1 MTHHFNPEVAARLGI
16 NQAIVLYNLGYLQT
30 QRALQGGDDYFFEGR
45 WWVRHSYESL
55 AEWHKFLSVPQMK
68 RVMKQLVEAGHVVTR
83 HPEHFNR
90 TTYWS
95 VAPEFL
101 HSTESHDG
109 KYGIVP
115 SESTESYDVLH
126 DNKHKT
132 TTPCNP
138 PSRFITPT
146 VSEVSDYFAER
157 GADPAEAERFV
168 DFYESKGW
176 LVGKAKMKCWK
187 AAVRNWVSRNRT
199 EKPRNSTEL
208 ARRNSQ
214 AVSGDFKGTDLSW
227 IEKS

>member
-1 MTHHFNPEVAARLGI
+1 MTHHFDPEVAARLGI

-30 QRALQGGDDYFFEGR
+30 QRALQGGDEYFFEGR

-55 AEWHKFLSVPQMK
+55 AEWHKYLGVQQIR

-101 HSTESHDG
+101 H
-109 KYGIVP
+109 V
-115 SESTESYDVLH
+115 SESTDASVEIDSSQVSKSPVVLH
-126 DNKHKT
+126 DNKHRT

-138 PSRFITPT
+138 PSRFVPPT
-146 VSEVSDYFAER
+146 VSEVSDYFSER
-157 GADPAEAERFV
+157 GGDPAEAERFV

-176 LVGKAKMKCWK
+176 LVGKAKMKSWK
-187 AAVRNWVSRNRT
+187 ASVRNWISRNRT

-214 AVSGDFKGTDLSW
+214 AVSKDFKKSDTSW
-227 IEKS
+227 IEQS

>member
-30 QRALQGGDDYFFEGR
+30 QRAIQGGDEYFFEGR
-45 WWVRHSYESL
+45 WWVRHSYETLSK
-55 AEWHKFLSVPQMK
+55 WHLHLSVPQMK
-68 RVMKQLVEAGHVVTR
+68 RVMKPLIEAGHVVTR
-83 HPEHFNR
+83 HPEYFNR

-101 HSTESHDG
+101 HDAESHH
-109 KYGIVP
+109 P
-115 SESTESYDVLH
+115 SGEIAGSEGTESYPVLH
-126 DNKHKT
+126 DNKHRT
-132 TTPCNP
+132 TTPCSS
-138 PSRFITPT
+138 PSRFAPPT
-146 VSEVSDYFAER
+146 ISEVSDYFSER

-176 LVGKAKMKCWK
+176 VVGKSKMKCWK
-187 AAVRNWVSRNRT
+187 SAVRNWVRRNNS

-214 AVSGDFKGTDLSW
+214 AVSGDFKRSDTSW
-227 IEKS
+227 IEQG